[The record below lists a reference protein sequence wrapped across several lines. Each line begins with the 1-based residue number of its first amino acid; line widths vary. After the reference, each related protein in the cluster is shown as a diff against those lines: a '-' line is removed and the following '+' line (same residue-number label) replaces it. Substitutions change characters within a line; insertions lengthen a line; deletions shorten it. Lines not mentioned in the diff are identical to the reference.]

1 MKKSQI
7 IPEEL
12 EDYETFEEYLDELKA
27 EKLANT
33 IPINKRLKITRKI
46 FK

>member
-1 MKKSQI
+1 MKKLET
-7 IPEEL
+7 IPEGY
-12 EDYETFEEYLDELKA
+12 EDYETFQEYLDELKA